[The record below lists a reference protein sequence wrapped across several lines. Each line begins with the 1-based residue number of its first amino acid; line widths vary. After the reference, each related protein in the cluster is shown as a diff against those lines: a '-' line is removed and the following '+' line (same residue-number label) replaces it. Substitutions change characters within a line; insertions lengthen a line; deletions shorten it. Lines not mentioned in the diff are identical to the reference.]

1 MKLEQKG
8 PPIRRVA
15 GGLKRRVGALFFFFF
30 GGGFAVRKAGV
41 LLV

>member
-15 GGLKRRVGALFFFFF
+15 GGLKRRVGALFFFF